1 MLVLK
6 HRALAAAALST
17 ILFAASG
24 HAADGQPDPGFGIAG
39 FAYLTPD
46 DVEARELRP
55 YAGLALPDGKL
66 LFAGER
72 NKFIPSSPFDPHMR
86 GMLARV
92 NADGSADTTF
102 GNVPGIPGVLVLP
115 DLVPDTGAGSQVIE
129 AMQRMDDGS
138 IIVAGTAQAFGPLR
152 GFVVKLDAD
161 GTMDPGFGDAG
172 VARLPNVHAHALA
185 IDGQGRI
192 VVGGEKSINS
202 LSHSFVTRLDADGT
216 VDTSFGDNGDVVID
230 WDGVADQGGSLTSLA
245 ITADDG
251 ILAGGSYEVYGMGM
265 GGDFAI
271 ARLGA
276 NGAFDTRFA
285 GTGWRVFHSED
296 LPASMQINGIDRML
310 PTAAGGAVFAG
321 HYNDDDSGTQIVLG
335 RVNAD
340 GSSDATFGDAATPG
354 FQPIAIAPEAWN
366 RYPTGLARQ
375 ADGKLVVSASYA
387 TPDKSKFAALR
398 VSTDGLL
405 DTSFGD
411 AGMLIADAAPDGV
424 FSDASVLLLDAGDHP
439 ILAGIAE
446 LAPTPPLYYMAMLR
460 LTHDAVDD
468 RIFGDGFEAAVETG
482 AMAR

>member
-17 ILFAASG
+17 ILFAASSL
-24 HAADGQPDPGFGIAG
+24 AADGQPDPGFGVAG
-39 FAYLTPD
+39 IAYLTPD

-102 GNVPGIPGVLVLP
+102 GNVSAMPGVLVLP
-115 DLVPDTGAGSQVIE
+115 DLVPDTGAGMQVIE
-129 AMQRMDDGS
+129 AMQRLDDGS
-138 IIVAGTAQAFGPLR
+138 IVVAGTAQAFGPLR

-161 GTMDPGFGDAG
+161 GTMDPAFGDAG
-172 VARLPNVHAHALA
+172 VVRLPNVYAHALA

-192 VVGGEKSINS
+192 VVGGEKSIDT
-202 LSHSFVTRLDADGT
+202 LSHSFVTRLAADGT
-216 VDTSFGDNGDVVID
+216 PDTSFGDGGEVVID
-230 WDGVADQGGSLTSLA
+230 WDGVAEQGGSITSLA
-245 ITADDG
+245 VIADDG
-251 ILAGGSYEVYGMGM
+251 ILVGGSYEVYGMGM

-276 NGAFDTRFA
+276 DGAFDTTFT
-285 GTGWRVFHSED
+285 GTGWRVFHSDD

-310 PTAAGGAVFAG
+310 PTASGGAVFAG
-321 HYNDDDSGTQIVLG
+321 HYNDDDNGTQIVLG

-340 GSSDATFGDAATPG
+340 GSTDATFGDAATPG

-398 VSTDGLL
+398 TSADGAL
-405 DTSFGD
+405 DTGFGD
-411 AGMLIADAAPDGV
+411 AGMLVADLAPDGV
-424 FSDASVLLLDAGDHP
+424 FSDASVLLLDADERP
-439 ILAGIAE
+439 VLAGIAE
-446 LAPTPPLYYMAMLR
+446 PAPTPPLYYLAMLR
-460 LTHDAVDD
+460 LTHDVADD
-468 RIFGDGFEAAVETG
+468 RIFGDGFEMPVAPEAAT
-482 AMAR
+482 R